1 MAIIITG
8 GVVTLVGRPAVKATV
23 ETINFPNS
31 NRNQQGQVPI
41 GAQGT
46 MILKNVP
53 DHQNYKVNDVLDY
66 RDGNNNNNAQ
76 LTVNRVDGPTKYQV
90 TRTL

>member
-1 MAIIITG
+1 MAIKVTG
-8 GVVTLVGRPAVKATV
+8 GVVTLNGLPNVKATV
-23 ETINFPNS
+23 ETINFPN
-31 NRNQQGQVPI
+31 NDRVNGEVPV

-53 DHQNYKVNDVLDY
+53 DRQNFVVHNVLDY

-76 LTVNRVDGPTKYQV
+76 LTVDRIDGPTKYLV
-90 TRTL
+90 TRTA